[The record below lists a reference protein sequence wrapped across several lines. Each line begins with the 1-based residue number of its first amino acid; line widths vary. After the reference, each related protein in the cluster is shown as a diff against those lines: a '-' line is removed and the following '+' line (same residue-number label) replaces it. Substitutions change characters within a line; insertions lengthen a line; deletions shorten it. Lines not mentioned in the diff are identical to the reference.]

1 MSYPIEIHL
10 HDQDGYVDT
19 IDTFRTEIEAVRAM
33 PVHIAEAQKNPAD
46 YATCH
51 FLIVRHE
58 VDGMQEWHEPIE
70 KFPIFA

>member
-10 HDQDGYVDT
+10 HDHDGYVDR

-33 PVHIAEAQKNPAD
+33 PVHIAEAKKNPED

-58 VDGMQEWHEPIE
+58 IDGMQEWHEPIE